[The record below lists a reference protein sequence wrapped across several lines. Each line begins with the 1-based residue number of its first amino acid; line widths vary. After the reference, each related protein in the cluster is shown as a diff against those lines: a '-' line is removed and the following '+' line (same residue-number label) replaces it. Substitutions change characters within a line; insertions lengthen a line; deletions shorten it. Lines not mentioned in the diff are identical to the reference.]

1 MKEYLIEI
9 NPCNFEML
17 YSVSSERCILNC
29 ISKLKN
35 IMNFSYKV
43 CFGSDMDK
51 AIPKLFFMYYR
62 TEQMSKYVNVGQTK
76 KMTVKNVEMEY
87 KVMRY

>member
-1 MKEYLIEI
+1 
-9 NPCNFEML
+9 
-17 YSVSSERCILNC
+17 
-29 ISKLKN
+29 
-35 IMNFSYKV
+35 MNFSYKV